1 MLLHFAQTCASS
13 VVLIVSDCAA
23 DMAKVEKQ
31 KVLECLVLGEKN
43 EYSDQFNLWKSRS
56 YGEQLSLLPPCT
68 YLFHG
73 EQFMIYQTS
82 MNAALETWTIGAPCA
97 TNTAVMFVSM
107 HESLHLPT

>member
-31 KVLECLVLGEKN
+31 KVLECLVLGEKI

-56 YGEQLSLLPPCT
+56 YGERLSLLPPRT

-73 EQFMIYQTS
+73 EQFMIYQNINERRIGNLDDWRALRNKHCS
-82 MNAALETWTIGAPCA
+82 HVCVNA
-97 TNTAVMFVSM
+97 
-107 HESLHLPT
+107 